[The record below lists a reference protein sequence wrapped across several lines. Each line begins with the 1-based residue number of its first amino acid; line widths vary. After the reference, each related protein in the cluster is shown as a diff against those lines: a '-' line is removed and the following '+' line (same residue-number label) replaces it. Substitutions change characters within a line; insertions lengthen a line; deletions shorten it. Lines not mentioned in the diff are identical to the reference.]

1 MVAVAAGLPGDAYP
15 ERHEPWL
22 RSRAWDRLFV
32 VGGALLVPIPI
43 LCYYGLR
50 GAGLGVGLCE
60 DLATVLVMVLVGG
73 PHVFATYTR
82 TFFEPRF
89 RRRERRLMW
98 AGVLVAAVVIGSAV
112 ASAFFDVR
120 LLGQPPM
127 RFLLTFF
134 FFWAGIHIVQQHS
147 YCAAHYAERD
157 GPRRRDWRDAL
168 DYLVMLGALFPVAF
182 FRMSMADPGD
192 VAGTTADPSALATRI
207 VVAISGNPAAA
218 DDYVFR
224 IGRMAPILPDFVH
237 HHGFWIAV
245 TALFFGVVALFAW
258 KSWDQHRRGTLLRPR
273 FALVVTAATLCFLTP
288 LVPNLDTA
296 FQGLN
301 AWHSFQYLGLAWLM
315 NRRSFDDRRIE
326 SRWIRSL
333 SAPGRQWRYY
343 RTAVL
348 ATLGLVALIV
358 GVGVAIEHLSAG
370 KFVIFGHEQ
379 APRSDDGAPLYRPGS
394 LLLAYYMC
402 GFSVL
407 LVHYLHDGIS
417 FWRKEVL

>member
-1 MVAVAAGLPGDAYP
+1 MTTTAWLPDDAWP
-15 ERHEPWL
+15 QHREPWL
-22 RSRAWDRLFV
+22 RSRSWDRLFV
-32 VGGALLVPIPI
+32 VGGALLVPVPV

-50 GAGLGVGLCE
+50 AAGLGVGMCE
-60 DLATVLVMVLVGG
+60 DLATVLVMTMIGG

-82 TFFEPRF
+82 TFLEPRF
-89 RRRERRLMW
+89 RRRERGLAW
-98 AGVLVAAVVIGSAV
+98 AGIAVGALVIATAM

-147 YCAAHYAERD
+147 YCAAQYADRRT
-157 GPRRRDWRDAL
+157 PRRRDWRDGL
-168 DYLVMLGALFPVAF
+168 DYCVMLGALFPVAF

-192 VAGTTADPSALATRI
+192 AAGATADPNALATRI
-207 VVAISGNPAAA
+207 VVALSGSPSAA

-224 IGRMAPILPDFVH
+224 IGRMAPILPDFVRDH
-237 HHGFWIAV
+237 RFWMAV
-245 TALFFGVVALFAW
+245 TALFLVVVALFAW

-273 FALVVTAATLCFLTP
+273 FVLVATAGGLCFLAP

-326 SRWIRSL
+326 SRWIQSL

-343 RTAVL
+343 GTAVA
-348 ATLGLVALIV
+348 ATLGLIA
-358 GVGVAIEHLSAG
+358 
-370 KFVIFGHEQ
+370 VIFGAAVLIERFSAGEFVLFGHDE
-379 APRSDDGAPLYRPGS
+379 ARFNGDGTPLYRPGS

-402 GFSVL
+402 GFSFL
-407 LVHYLHDGIS
+407 LVHYLHDGFS
-417 FWRKEVL
+417 FWRREAV